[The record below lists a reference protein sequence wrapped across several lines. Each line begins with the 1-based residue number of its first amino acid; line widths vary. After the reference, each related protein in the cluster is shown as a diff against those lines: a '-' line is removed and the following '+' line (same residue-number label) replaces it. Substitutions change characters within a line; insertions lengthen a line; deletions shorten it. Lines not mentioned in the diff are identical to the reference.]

1 MAKKLNKEKRSNL
14 IRARCCG
21 PCMTFTMF
29 GLVLVPLVVFF
40 IAAVFA
46 LPLWGLEC
54 QQQAAA
60 GLTPPPGQENDPCVF
75 YEWWKYIMGN
85 LVGLATPLTNV
96 APVSGHAV
104 SEIIDLLICV
114 WSLALAGVVIGSIAQ
129 LTFVALGVESVD
141 KSVQKK
147 LRVLVE
153 SLALDV
159 KQAAAAG
166 RLDLA
171 SFQALV
177 SASDVPALA
186 AMSEQRVATLF
197 RDADADANG
206 TIDQDEANGL
216 VRKLR
221 LEAESAESHEGG
233 GGVGG
238 GAGAASDPQVAQLA
252 KTVALLAQSVEELHR
267 KLDATAA
274 KAGPPTALP
283 PLGSVAS

>member
-1 MAKKLNKEKRSNL
+1 
-14 IRARCCG
+14 
-21 PCMTFTMF
+21 
-29 GLVLVPLVVFF
+29 
-40 IAAVFA
+40 
-46 LPLWGLEC
+46 
-54 QQQAAA
+54 
-60 GLTPPPGQENDPCVF
+60 
-75 YEWWKYIMGN
+75 MGN

-221 LEAESAESHEGG
+221 LEAESAESHDGG